1 MTSTDVETMFDR
13 AGKRLPGVE
22 RGKMLSASGLRDP
35 AAGKFF
41 AFVTRGQLVVK
52 LPAERVTE
60 LIASGEGR
68 VFDAGKGRPM
78 KEWVGLTPADEAAC
92 VAYMREARKF
102 VAAQADPLIPTAP
115 RRRFSTSRPSHTR
128 R

>member
-1 MTSTDVETMFDR
+1 MTSTDLEAIFDR
-13 AGKRLPGVE
+13 AAKRLRGVE

-52 LPAERVTE
+52 LPAKRVAE
-60 LIASGEGR
+60 LIASGEGG

-78 KEWVGLTPADEAAC
+78 KEWVGVTPADETVCAE
-92 VAYMREARKF
+92 YMREARKF
-102 VAAQADPLIPTAP
+102 VAGQA
-115 RRRFSTSRPSHTR
+115 TR
-128 R
+128 

>member
-1 MTSTDVETMFDR
+1 MTSTDVEAIFDS
-13 AGKRLPGVE
+13 AAKRLRGVE

-60 LIASGEGR
+60 LIASGEGL

-78 KEWVGLTPADEAAC
+78 RAWVGLRPAVEASCA
-92 VAYMREARKF
+92 AYMREARKF
-102 VAAQADPLIPTAP
+102 VAG
-115 RRRFSTSRPSHTR
+115 
-128 R
+128 

>member
-1 MTSTDVETMFDR
+1 MTNTEVEAIFDS
-13 AGKRLPGVE
+13 AAKRLRGVE

-60 LIASGEGR
+60 LIASGEGL

-78 KEWVGLTPADEAAC
+78 REWVGLRPADEASCA
-92 VAYMREARKF
+92 AYMREARKF
-102 VAAQADPLIPTAP
+102 VAG
-115 RRRFSTSRPSHTR
+115 
-128 R
+128 

>member
-1 MTSTDVETMFDR
+1 MSRKAGTKAVAARSGCGVMTSTEVAAIFDR
-13 AGKRLPGVE
+13 AARRLRGVE

-52 LPAERVTE
+52 LPAERVSE

-78 KEWVGLTPADEAAC
+78 KEWVGLSPADETAC
-92 VAYMREARKF
+92 AAYMREARKF
-102 VAAQADPLIPTAP
+102 VA
-115 RRRFSTSRPSHTR
+115 R
-128 R
+128 

>member
-1 MTSTDVETMFDR
+1 MEMIFER
-13 AGKRLPGVE
+13 AAKRLRGVE
-22 RGKMLSASGLRDP
+22 RGKMLSATGLRDP

-60 LIASGEGR
+60 LIATGEGR

-78 KEWVGLTPADEAAC
+78 KEWVGLSPADESAC
-92 VAYMREARKF
+92 AAYMREARKF
-102 VAAQADPLIPTAP
+102 VA
-115 RRRFSTSRPSHTR
+115 R
-128 R
+128 

>member
-1 MTSTDVETMFDR
+1 MEAIFDR
-13 AGKRLPGVE
+13 AAKRLRGVE

-52 LPAERVTE
+52 LPAERVSG

-78 KEWVGLTPADEAAC
+78 KEWVALSPAEETAC
-92 VAYMREARKF
+92 AEYMREARKF
-102 VAAQADPLIPTAP
+102 VA
-115 RRRFSTSRPSHTR
+115 R
-128 R
+128 

>member
-1 MTSTDVETMFDR
+1 MTSTDVETIFEGAAR
-13 AGKRLPGVE
+13 RLRGVE

-35 AAGKFF
+35 KAGKFF

-52 LPAERVTE
+52 LPAGRVTE

-78 KEWVGLTPADEAAC
+78 REWVGLSPGDEAAC
-92 VAYMREARKF
+92 AEYMREARRF
-102 VAAQADPLIPTAP
+102 VARDVRYAYRT
-115 RRRFSTSRPSHTR
+115 TK
-128 R
+128 

>member
-1 MTSTDVETMFDR
+1 MTSTDVETIFEGAAR
-13 AGKRLPGVE
+13 RLRGVE

-35 AAGKFF
+35 KAGKFF

-52 LPAERVTE
+52 LPAGRVTE

-78 KEWVGLTPADEAAC
+78 REWVGLRPGDEAAC
-92 VAYMREARKF
+92 AEYMREARRF
-102 VAAQADPLIPTAP
+102 VARDVRYAYRT
-115 RRRFSTSRPSHTR
+115 TK
-128 R
+128 

>member
-1 MTSTDVETMFDR
+1 MTSTDVEALFDR
-13 AGKRLPGVE
+13 AAKRLRGVE

-52 LPAERVTE
+52 LPAGRVTD

-68 VFDAGKGRPM
+68 VFDAGRGRPM
-78 KEWVGLTPADEAAC
+78 KEWVGLSPADETAC
-92 VAYMREARKF
+92 AEYMREARKF
-102 VAAQADPLIPTAP
+102 V
-115 RRRFSTSRPSHTR
+115 SG
-128 R
+128 

>member
-1 MTSTDVETMFDR
+1 VTNTDSDVQAIFDS
-13 AGKRLPGVE
+13 AAKRLRGVE
-22 RGKMLSASGLRDP
+22 RGRMLSASGFRDP

-78 KEWVGLTPADEAAC
+78 REWVGLVPADEAAC
-92 VAYMREARKF
+92 ASYMREARKF
-102 VAAQADPLIPTAP
+102 VAG
-115 RRRFSTSRPSHTR
+115 
-128 R
+128 

>member
-1 MTSTDVETMFDR
+1 MTSTDVGTIFEG
-13 AGKRLPGVE
+13 AAKRLRGVE

-35 AAGKFF
+35 KAGKFF

-52 LPAERVTE
+52 LPGERVTG

-78 KEWVGLTPADEAAC
+78 REWVGLSPADETTCAE
-92 VAYMREARKF
+92 YMREARRF
-102 VAAQADPLIPTAP
+102 V
-115 RRRFSTSRPSHTR
+115 SG
-128 R
+128 